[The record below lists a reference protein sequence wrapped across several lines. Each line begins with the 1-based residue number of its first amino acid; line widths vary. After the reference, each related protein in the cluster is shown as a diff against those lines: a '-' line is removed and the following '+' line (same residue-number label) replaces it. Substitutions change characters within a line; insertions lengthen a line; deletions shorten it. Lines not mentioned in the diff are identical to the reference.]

1 MTEFQAKDVSYSE
14 DLEGRE
20 YFQVLFKEKDDPGVK
35 YVLLQRQ
42 FEIPDGGL
50 CYFECDEI
58 ERSGPHVIRKAKLSR
73 ERFEIEVPGEQG
85 EKWVVAFALE
95 DRRYAAL
102 KEVLRIILGKPNQLE
117 IVG

>member
-1 MTEFQAKDVSYSE
+1 MIEFQAQDVSYSD

-20 YFQVLFKEKDDPGVK
+20 YFQVLFKEKDGPGGK

-50 CYFECDEI
+50 SYFECDEI
-58 ERSGPHVIRKAKLSR
+58 ERSGSHVIRNAKLSR
-73 ERFEIEVPGEQG
+73 ERLQIEVPGERG
-85 EKWVVAFALE
+85 GKWVIAFDID

-102 KEVLRIILGKPNQLE
+102 KEVLGILLSKPSRLE
-117 IVG
+117 IES

>member
-1 MTEFQAKDVSYSE
+1 MIAFQAQDVSYSE

-20 YFQVLFKEKDDPGVK
+20 YFQVLFKEQDAPGGK

-58 ERSGPHVIRKAKLSR
+58 ERSGSHVIRKAKLSR
-73 ERFEIEVPGEQG
+73 ERLEIEIPGEG
-85 EKWVVAFALE
+85 GGKWVVGFRIE
-95 DRRYAAL
+95 NRRYTAL
-102 KEVLRIILGKPNQLE
+102 KEVLQIILGKPSRME
-117 IVG
+117 IAG